1 VFKIAKASNERILE
15 VTRSYV
21 ESKKSLEQIAKDY
34 GVAKSTVSKYIKY
47 SEDLDKHLYNLAL
60 LRLGRFKSSKKKKS
74 KRLTLEVFEEIG
86 KKKITKR
93 ELTDWWIKNVEVND
107 LPICEIVR
115 LAKLAGIE
123 VIGG

>member
-123 VIGG
+123 VVGG